1 MPGQERRMD
10 ERRKSPNKPVE
21 NTRMKVQSTI
31 MVYAISTQHHSR
43 SLLHLRLHSTPP
55 STHPLAFFPRAAAV
69 LLDPAFLIVTL
80 VGFVG
85 LQHACMAESVMYR
98 SLCIFHSRLWSM
110 VLEKKKLKK
119 GFHACKRGSA
129 GVHQS
134 KHAFIERGNLSFF
147 LCAFW
152 NFAAKC
158 GSSFELEYGLFGGR
172 ENFGLLSFEAQ
183 IQQSLFETI

>member
-1 MPGQERRMD
+1 ML
-10 ERRKSPNKPVE
+10 
-21 NTRMKVQSTI
+21 
-31 MVYAISTQHHSR
+31 STQHHSR

-98 SLCIFHSRLWSM
+98 SLYIFHPRLWSM
-110 VLEKKKLKK
+110 VLEKKTQK
-119 GFHACKRGSA
+119 GVSCMQTGICRGSL
-129 GVHQS
+129 VQTRLYRTWE
-134 KHAFIERGNLSFF
+134 FEFF